1 MRDPDTVTQ
10 MENDMNA
17 DPGSSGSPGAA
28 KDPQLGNKIL
38 AVALVVMVVAVAVM
52 AVALS
57 SPTAEKLDKSQAM
70 NVNDANI
77 TTVTIPLSEIS
88 QTATWYEYNVSNV
101 MVRFFAVRD
110 ANGVIHTAFDECPL
124 CYDVHM
130 GFSQNGSDMWEN
142 CCDMAFPISE
152 ITAEGTNFAGC
163 HPIWLNSTI
172 VGDQLAVKK
181 TDLAK
186 QRLIFLQKDEGAE
199 VSAYD
204 ATHVAI
210 PLSGISTSATWYQY
224 AANGTT
230 LRFFAV
236 MEENGTVHTAFD
248 ICTKC
253 YKAHL
258 GFRQEPIS
266 MTMMTENCCNMVF
279 PIANIT
285 AAGCSSSAC
294 HPTFLPSTVIGDQV
308 VMSLQDFNDKAYL
321 FKV

>member
-1 MRDPDTVTQ
+1 MVKF
-10 MENDMNA
+10 MENDEAAGSN
-17 DPGSSGSPGAA
+17 SSGSSSGGA
-28 KDPQLGNKIL
+28 KDPQMGNKIL
-38 AVALVVMVVAVAVM
+38 AVALAVMVVVVALGAVM
-52 AVALS
+52 LTKPSTQTV
-57 SPTAEKLDKSQAM
+57 DKAQAM
-70 NVNDANI
+70 AVNDVNI
-77 TTVTIPLSEIS
+77 TTISIPISGIS

-110 ANGVIHTAFDECPL
+110 SGGTIHTAFDECPL

-142 CCDMAFPISE
+142 CCDMPFPISE
-152 ITAEGTNFAGC
+152 ITQEGCDFVGC

-172 VGDQLAVKK
+172 VGDQLVIKK

-186 QRLIFLQKDEGAE
+186 QRLVFLQHDETAE

-204 ATHVAI
+204 ATHIAI
-210 PLSGISTSATWYQY
+210 PLSGISSSATWYQY

-236 MEENGTVHTAFD
+236 MEANGTVHTAFD

-253 YKAHL
+253 YKAHM
-258 GFRQEPIS
+258 GFRQEPVS
-266 MTMMTENCCNMVF
+266 MNMMTENCCNMVF

-285 AAGCSSSAC
+285 ADGCSSNMC

-308 VMSLQDFNDKAYL
+308 VMSIQDFNDKAYL